1 MFEGLTNKGREYLA
15 KCLANETPVT
25 FVKVKIGNG
34 SLGDDEDPTTFTDIK
49 SLKKEVDIAEKSQ
62 VEDTVRL
69 LVQLD
74 NAGLEEGYFPREIGI
89 YVQDGE
95 EEILYWYINDGTET
109 SWLPPASKSPVKL
122 KYWINLMATNVE
134 TVIVNWTGTELWV
147 DREFLA
153 KEMAKKA
160 NKEISVT
167 GTGALEGGGNLE
179 ENRVISHKDTKG
191 YKHIP
196 LGGATKQFLKWA
208 SDGIAK
214 WGALLWEEIEGKPSS
229 MKNPYSITIKQN
241 GGNAVS
247 YDGGTAKEIDITT
260 GKIGAEPAFTKKS
273 GFNLEKSDSVNSDSS
288 ETLAT
293 SLAVKKAYDKANLAL
308 PKGSL
313 PEKIVDAKTMADIIE
328 KNLGLKVDWNQMFLT
343 RRGVKTKDCVYFDEN
358 KPGAYICIKTT
369 PEDMVINSTEY
380 FVDISNYQLSHKLEN
395 LCRISK
401 VITTQGSLD
410 IQLTDNWTDIY
421 EYKNNYVYINLGVYQ
436 PNNFGVPI
444 SFYIQ
449 KLEENLSVSQVVTIS
464 GTGGY
469 NSILLRIY
477 NGKIQIKCT
486 SGSPYKIRFFEILGY

>member
-1 MFEGLTNKGREYLA
+1 MFEGLTNKGREYVA

-89 YVQDGE
+89 YVQDGK

-134 TVIVNWTGTELWV
+134 TVIVNWTGKELWV

-153 KEMAKKA
+153 KEMVKKA
-160 NKEISVT
+160 NKDISIT

-196 LGGATKQFLKWA
+196 LGGAAKQFLKWA

-247 YDGGTAKEIDITT
+247 YDGGTVKEIDITT

-293 SLAVKKAYDKANLAL
+293 SLAVKKAYDKANAAF

-313 PEKIVDAKTMADIIE
+313 PEKIADAKTMADIIE

-395 LCRISK
+395 LFKEVEVLAPIDLKKGQTINIDFSQYSNFK
-401 VITTQGSLD
+401 FINFYTGYYDKQHTGSLYVKISIKD
-410 IQLTDNWTDIY
+410 LLLSSQNVSLAGSEEGSDYIITL
-421 EYKNNYVYINLGVYQ
+421 NNITCFDKTVI
-436 PNNFGVPI
+436 
-444 SFYIQ
+444 
-449 KLEENLSVSQVVTIS
+449 
-464 GTGGY
+464 GG
-469 NSILLRIY
+469 
-477 NGKIQIKCT
+477 GD
-486 SGSPYKIRFFEILGY
+486 PYKFIRLTASYI